1 MGGGSKYRVVT
12 FKFNRQQSA
21 AYLKGVHMDIEKI
34 EKFIDAGYTKQEIDE
49 MLNGTDTHENE
60 SAGAGEH
67 ETEEQNEAD
76 KAHESALTSD
86 DIAKTIEALTK
97 TVDGLIN
104 TVKAM
109 QEANVN
115 NANGGRAGTDTVGEV
130 INSFIKEL

>member
-1 MGGGSKYRVVT
+1 
-12 FKFNRQQSA
+12 
-21 AYLKGVHMDIEKI
+21 MDIEKI

-49 MLNGTDTHENE
+49 MLKGTDSNENE
-60 SAGAGEH
+60 SAGSGEQ
-67 ETEEQNEAD
+67 EKQEQGEAD
-76 KAHESALTSD
+76 KTHESALTFD
-86 DIAKTIEALTK
+86 DITKTIEALTK
-97 TVDGLIN
+97 TVDGLTN

>member
-1 MGGGSKYRVVT
+1 
-12 FKFNRQQSA
+12 
-21 AYLKGVHMDIEKI
+21 MDIEKI

-49 MLNGTDTHENE
+49 MLKGTDAHEDE
-60 SAGAGEH
+60 GAGAGE
-67 ETEEQNEAD
+67 QDEAD
-76 KAHESALTSD
+76 KTHESALTSD

-97 TVDGLIN
+97 TVDGLTN

-115 NANGGRAGTDTVGEV
+115 NANGGRAGTDKVGDV

>member
-1 MGGGSKYRVVT
+1 
-12 FKFNRQQSA
+12 
-21 AYLKGVHMDIEKI
+21 MDIEKI

-49 MLNGTDTHENE
+49 MLKGADANENE
-60 SAGAGEH
+60 SAGAGEQ
-67 ETEEQNEAD
+67 EKQEQGEAD
-76 KAHESALTSD
+76 KAHESTLSSD
-86 DIAKTIEALTK
+86 DMLKSIEALTK
-97 TVDGLIN
+97 TVDGLTS

>member
-1 MGGGSKYRVVT
+1 
-12 FKFNRQQSA
+12 
-21 AYLKGVHMDIEKI
+21 MDIEKI

-49 MLNGTDTHENE
+49 MLKGTDSHENE
-60 SAGAGEH
+60 SAGEQK
-67 ETEEQNEAD
+67 TEEQGEAD

-86 DIAKTIEALTK
+86 DITKTIEALTK
-97 TVDGLIN
+97 TVDGLTN

-115 NANGGRAGTDTVGEV
+115 NANGGRAGTDTVGDV